1 MLDPK
6 PTILEAADWLRE
18 PITFDIGIRL
28 LGVLCGVK
36 FTAEELAEWKNNPGK
51 YRGEALS
58 KSFGKTPAA
67 ATNATSVTCGEPPTA
82 SQLVGQLF
90 SPHLLSKVG

>member
-18 PITFDIGIRL
+18 PLTADIGIRL
-28 LGVLCGVK
+28 MGVLCGVK
-36 FTAEELAEWKNNPGK
+36 FTPEELAEWKANPGK

-67 ATNATSVTCGEPPTA
+67 ATSATSATFGEPPTA
-82 SQLVGQLF
+82 SQPVGQLF
-90 SPHLLSKVG
+90 SPHLLAKAG